1 MEKKWLV
8 GFDKQIIT
16 PKDWQKTQYYLA
28 GFGRGIRAT
37 GVLDD
42 IYVRSVFLK
51 DSYSDVGVVLA
62 VIDCVGICNKDINEI
77 RTEVKRRINSS
88 SEIIINVMA
97 THVHA
102 SPDTQG
108 LWGKGIRCGIN
119 KNHMKRLKSLS
130 VECIV
135 NSINKAKTG
144 DLYFGKVLTENMILD
159 NRLPFVHDDYLARL
173 RFVPDDKSAELYI
186 LNIGCHPELLGDKN
200 TKISADWPA
209 YCGKVIYE
217 ATGAEYTFF
226 NGAVGAITSEGLG
239 EVYDGILDGE
249 PTMKAYGKK
258 MGEYALSIT
267 DEVSVNVGLSLFN
280 VERILPVVNKTF
292 MLASKLRLIKNDV
305 IKVDA
310 LDYKKAV
317 KTEVSLLIIGNIKVM
332 LVPGELFPEL
342 AIGGFFSA
350 EESSTGREYEYPT
363 IFDMLGEGEKL
374 IFGLAND
381 EIGYI
386 IPDNDF
392 YVSEKKPYA
401 PWAIPSDQHGRKHYE
416 ETTCSGP
423 FAAEMMREAAAQLI
437 DLSKSARLTAK

>member
-16 PKDWQKTQYYLA
+16 PQDWQKTPYYLA
-28 GFGRGIRAT
+28 GYDRGVRAT

-51 DSYSDVGVVLA
+51 DSFSDGGVVLA

-77 RTEVKRRINSS
+77 RTEVKKKLNTN
-88 SEIIINVMA
+88 SEISINVMA

-108 LWGKGIRCGIN
+108 LWGKGIKCGIN
-119 KNHMKRLKSLS
+119 KNHMKRLKSIS
-130 VECIV
+130 VECIL
-135 NSINKAKTG
+135 NSINNIKPG
-144 DLYFGKVLTENMILD
+144 NLFFGKVLTENMILD
-159 NRLPFVHDDYLARL
+159 NRLPFVHDDHLVRI
-173 RFVPDDKSAELYI
+173 RFVPDDNSPDLYI

-209 YCGKVIYE
+209 YCGKTIYE
-217 ATGAEYTFF
+217 ATGAEFVYFQ
-226 NGAVGAITSEGLG
+226 GANGAITSEGLS
-239 EVYDGILDGE
+239 EVYEGKLSSE

-258 MGEYALSIT
+258 MGEYALSVKNESSI
-267 DEVSVNVGLSLFN
+267 DVEISIRC

-292 MLASKLRLIKNDV
+292 TFASKLRLVKNDV

-310 LDYKKAV
+310 LNYKRAV
-317 KTEVSLLIIGNIKVM
+317 KTEVSLLTIGNIKVL

-342 AIGGFFSA
+342 ALGGFFPA
-350 EESSTGREYEYPT
+350 EESATGNDYEYQT
-363 IFDMLGEGEKL
+363 LYDMMGEGEKL

-392 YVSEKKPYA
+392 YISEKNPYA
-401 PWAIPSDQHGRKHYE
+401 FWAIPNDKHGRAHYE
-416 ETTCSGP
+416 ETTGSGP
-423 FAAEMMREAAAQLI
+423 FAAEMMREAVEQLT
-437 DLSKSARLTAK
+437 K

>member
-1 MEKKWLV
+1 MANKWQA
-8 GFDKQIIT
+8 GFDKQVIT
-16 PKDWQKTQYYLA
+16 PADWQKKPYYLA
-28 GFGRGIRAT
+28 GYGRGVRAT

-51 DSYSDVGVVLA
+51 DPASGAGVALA
-62 VIDCVGICNKDINEI
+62 VIDCVGLCNKDINDI
-77 RTEVKRRINSS
+77 RAEVHKTPGCGGISV
-88 SEIIINVMA
+88 NVMA

-108 LWGKGIRCGIN
+108 LWGKGLRCGIN
-119 KNHMKRLKSLS
+119 KGHMKRVKSAAAR
-130 VECIV
+130 CIV
-135 NSINKAKTG
+135 NSVSGAKDG
-144 DLYFGKVLTENMILD
+144 ELFYGKVLTEKMILD
-159 NRLPFVHDDYLARL
+159 NRLPYIHDDHLARL
-173 RFVPDDKSAELYI
+173 RFVPDDGSAELYI

-209 YCGKVIYE
+209 YCGKAIFE
-217 ATGAEYTFF
+217 AAGAEHIFF
-226 NGAVGAITSEGLG
+226 NGAVGAITSEGLS
-239 EVYDGILDGE
+239 EVYDGKLEGE
-249 PTMKAYGKK
+249 PAMKAFGKK

-267 DEVSVNVGLSLFN
+267 GEVPVGAGLGITR

-292 MLASKLRLIKNDV
+292 ALASKLRLVKNDV

-310 LDYKKAV
+310 IDYKKAIT
-317 KTEVSLLIIGNIKVM
+317 TEVSLLNIGQIKV
-332 LVPGELFPEL
+332 LFVPGELFPEVAL
-342 AIGGFFSA
+342 GGFFTAAESA
-350 EESSTGREYEYPT
+350 TGKDYEYPT
-363 IFDMLGEGEKL
+363 LFEMLGGGEIL

-401 PWAIPSDQHGRKHYE
+401 FWAIPKDRHGRAHYE

-423 FAAEMMREAAAQLI
+423 FAAEMMRDAVGQLASS
-437 DLSKSARLTAK
+437 DL

>member
-8 GFDKQIIT
+8 GFDKKIIT
-16 PKDWQKTQYYLA
+16 PKDWQKTPYYLA
-28 GFGRGIRAT
+28 GFDRGVRAT

-51 DSYSDVGVVLA
+51 DSFSDGGVVLA

-77 RTEVKRRINSS
+77 RTEVKKNLITKP
-88 SEIIINVMA
+88 EIDINVMA

-102 SPDTQG
+102 APDTQG

-119 KNHMKRLKSLS
+119 KNHMKRLKSIS
-130 VECIV
+130 VECIL
-135 NSINKAKTG
+135 NSINNVKPG
-144 DLYFGKVLTENMILD
+144 NLFFGKVLTENMILD
-159 NRLPFVHDDYLARL
+159 NRLPFVHDDHLARIH
-173 RFVPDDKSAELYI
+173 FVPEDKSPELYI

-209 YCGKVIYE
+209 YCGKTIYE
-217 ATGAEYTFF
+217 ATGAEFIYFQ
-226 NGAVGAITSEGLG
+226 GANGAITSEGLS
-239 EVYDGILDGE
+239 EVYEGKFSGE
-249 PTMKAYGKK
+249 PTMIAYGKK
-258 MGEYALSIT
+258 MGEYALTIKNEIPIDVDISIRC
-267 DEVSVNVGLSLFN
+267 

-292 MLASKLRLIKNDV
+292 TLASKLKLVKNDV

-310 LDYKKAV
+310 LNYKRAV
-317 KTEVSLLIIGNIKVM
+317 KTEVSLLKIGNIKVL

-342 AIGGFFSA
+342 ALGGFFSA
-350 EESSTGREYEYPT
+350 EESATGNDYEYQT
-363 IFDMLGEGEKL
+363 LFDMMGDGEKL

-392 YVSEKKPYA
+392 YISEKKPYA
-401 PWAIPSDQHGRKHYE
+401 FWAIPNDRHGRAHYE
-416 ETTCSGP
+416 ETTGSGP
-423 FAAEMMREAAAQLI
+423 FAAEMIREAVEQLI
-437 DLSKSARLTAK
+437 K